1 MPLRTR
7 PATVSDV
14 PPLAELAAVTFPLA
28 CPPGS
33 TVADQQEFIAA
44 VLSPAR
50 FTEYLADPARAL
62 LVAVD
67 DEADHGGG
75 PAALLGYTM
84 LVGGEPT
91 DDDVR
96 AALTLHPTIE
106 LSKCYVHPDHHGSGV
121 ARALMAA
128 SLDVARDRGAH
139 GMWLGVNQQNSRAQA
154 FYTRSGFAV
163 VGTKHFTVG
172 SRVEDDYVLERPL

>member
-7 PATVSDV
+7 PATTDDID
-14 PPLAELAAVTFPLA
+14 PLAALAALTFPLA

-33 TVADQQEFIAA
+33 TAADQQQFVAA

-50 FTEYLADPARAL
+50 FAEYLADPSRAL

-67 DEADHGGG
+67 DEPGDQRA
-75 PAALLGYTM
+75 PLLGYTM
-84 LVGGEPT
+84 LVEGEPT

-96 AALTLHPTIE
+96 VALTIHPTIE
-106 LSKCYVHPDHHGSGV
+106 LSKCYVHPDHHGAGV
-121 ARALMAA
+121 AHRLMTA

-139 GMWLGVNQQNSRAQA
+139 GMWLGVNQQNARAQA
-154 FYTRSGFAV
+154 FYTRAGFAV

-172 SRVEDDYVLERPL
+172 TRVEDDYVLERPL

>member
-7 PATVSDV
+7 PATTADV
-14 PPLAELAAVTFPLA
+14 EPLAELAAITFPLA

-33 TVADQQEFIAA
+33 TAQDQQEFVAA
-44 VLSPAR
+44 VLSASR
-50 FTEYLADPARAL
+50 FTEYLADPSRAL

-67 DEADHGGG
+67 DDGAD

-84 LVGGEPT
+84 LVEGEPT

-96 AALTLHPTIE
+96 VALTIHPTIE
-106 LSKCYVHPDHHGSGV
+106 LSKCYVHPDHHGAGV
-121 ARALMAA
+121 AHRLMAA

-139 GMWLGVNQQNSRAQA
+139 GMWLGVNQQNARAQA

-172 SRVEDDYVLERPL
+172 SRVEDDFVLERPL